1 MSRFHGLS
9 AVVPLGL
16 PKGMP
21 GLQWVSEQGG
31 GLRVDGYDG
40 YDARARFADQVQ
52 RSSLVGEGVKS
63 SKFSQEVVFV
73 RHVSNVSRGR
83 APYIFDVSII
93 WCRSVYI
100 PEMWGGVECEGQVCV
115 AEVLPTTAKI
125 CGQDRESRA
134 HRNVSAV
141 RIDARSA
148 AWLKRSG
155 RSRTRWTAIF
165 IPQLA

>member
-83 APYIFDVSII
+83 APYLGRYV
-93 WCRSVYI
+93 RSVNG
-100 PEMWGGVECEGQVCV
+100 PLCGVP
-115 AEVLPTTAKI
+115 ALLHL
-125 CGQDRESRA
+125 RR
-134 HRNVSAV
+134 
-141 RIDARSA
+141 
-148 AWLKRSG
+148 
-155 RSRTRWTAIF
+155 
-165 IPQLA
+165 